1 MLPLCPDKW
10 LVKRAIVSQVSS
22 VDHGPLVVYICM
34 LVMKVSL
41 LFILTALD
49 YVFACFCGIYST
61 STVYFVIYIIFMKN
75 KPKVYPKVILPGV
88 ISGLMWGGATAG
100 WFVANQ
106 VLSPAIA
113 FPIITTGPSIV
124 ASLWGIFIFHEIRVC
139 VHIDYIYMYKLL
151 IIWLS
156 LNLFKLD
163 LEYLCSYWS

>member
-1 MLPLCPDKW
+1 MTFIKLILLW
-10 LVKRAIVSQVSS
+10 LLLLRWAMWPTGLLFSIYV
-22 VDHGPLVVYICM
+22 
-34 LVMKVSL
+34 LVMNVSL
-41 LFILTALD
+41 PFILTALD

-113 FPIITTGPSIV
+113 FPIITTGPSII
-124 ASLWGIFIFHEIRVC
+124 ASLWGIFVFHEIRVC
-139 VHIDYIYMYKLL
+139 VHIGYIYKLL
-151 IIWLS
+151 IIQLS
-156 LNLFKLD
+156 IYLNFIYCLWTYLNLI
-163 LEYLCSYWS
+163 